1 MTRLNIRDIKKDL
14 KRWGILEESYEAF
27 ETNIPQEQKIWN
39 CTINDYLVQV
49 WLNIKLEVEK
59 VKPKDLLPLI
69 PEEQKWFKKMLV
81 KMLIGRKIYDFSPI
95 ATALSS
101 CSAVSQAE
109 RDYIHLYAPI
119 RERSH

>member
-14 KRWGILEESYEAF
+14 KRWKILEESYESF
-27 ETNIPQEQKIWN
+27 ETNIPENDKIWN
-39 CTINDYLVQV
+39 CTLNDYLSQIWINV
-49 WLNIKLEVEK
+49 KMEVHKIPPRE
-59 VKPKDLLPLI
+59 LLPMI
-69 PEEQKWFKKMLV
+69 PKEQTWLKKMLV

-119 RERSH
+119 R